1 MLIKSSQSMHTAYE
15 LVLCIAS
22 TVLSRIA
29 ITFYAICCLD
39 HGQRE
44 PINQTK
50 GPSRKQQRRRRP
62 TVPRP
67 TLVSTNIGN
76 VWIHSTRP
84 TPRRIGFYLG
94 GGTVLSHPPLT
105 WESRCTDCPRPEGIE
120 GIHGAA
126 ARSGIRLHGCRG
138 NIWRW

>member
-1 MLIKSSQSMHTAYE
+1 MLIKSQSMHTAYE

-67 TLVSTNIGN
+67 TLVSPNIGN
-76 VWIHSTRP
+76 VWIHP
-84 TPRRIGFYLG
+84 TP
-94 GGTVLSHPPLT
+94 VN
-105 WESRCTDCPRPEGIE
+105 EAMERCAPFTFDDEVHASCMKREV
-120 GIHGAA
+120 A
-126 ARSGIRLHGCRG
+126 AR
-138 NIWRW
+138 